1 MLEECIDINKAKN
14 NDYIIHPNFSPELK
28 ELNDQINEVKRR
40 MEKLRSAVEDDL
52 NVKSVNVTESA
63 LHTYVFEC

>member
-40 MEKLRSAVEDDL
+40 MEKLRGAVEDDL

>member
-28 ELNDQINEVKRR
+28 EINDQINDQKRR
-40 MEKLRSAVEDDL
+40 MEKLRHAVEDDL
-52 NVKSVNVTESA
+52 SVKSVNITESA